1 MRRCSTPLAWPRS
14 LIRRGRTGHP
24 RVHLPRRPPPTSRIR
39 HPWLIP
45 LIALVIVV
53 NASAL
58 GYRITEGWDWGDCYW
73 MVAITIPT
81 IGYGEVHPLSHE
93 GRIVTVFSIIGGFVV
108 VQLGLQSLLGLA
120 ETGYFQRLQERR
132 LLIWL
137 KQMNDHV
144 ILCGYGRIGREI
156 AAQLSREGTPL
167 LVVEMDQERR
177 DAAEAKGL
185 PVLLADATLDET
197 LIDAGIHRC
206 RSLVAAL
213 PNDAANVYVV
223 LSARAIAPHC
233 RLIARS
239 DSEEAERKLRQAG
252 ADQVVS
258 PYVAGGRT
266 MAATATRPLAVDFM
280 ELLAGSDCE
289 VEEFLLSDNPAQL
302 GDINGRT
309 LAELDLRGRSGAL
322 VLAIRLPA
330 PAVVNPYTYRG
341 SSYSSTPTLVAN
353 PGGNVKL
360 GPGQLM
366 VVLGS
371 KKQLDLLQDL
381 LGDAVVSVEQMPG

>member
-1 MRRCSTPLAWPRS
+1 MA
-14 LIRRGRTGHP
+14 RGRI
-24 RVHLPRRPPPTSRIR
+24 RSRRIHLPRRAPPTSRIR

-58 GYRITEGWDWGDCYW
+58 GYRLTEGWDWEDCYW

-93 GRIVTVFSIIGGFVV
+93 GRIVTVFSVIGGLVV
-108 VQLGLQSLLGLA
+108 LQLGLQSLLGLA

-132 LLIWL
+132 LLNWL

-197 LIDAGIHRC
+197 LLDAGIHRC

-213 PNDAANVYVV
+213 PNDADNVYVV
-223 LSARAIAPHC
+223 LSARAIAPRC

-266 MAATATRPLAVDFM
+266 MASTATRPLAVDFM

-289 VEEFLLSDNPAQL
+289 VEEFQLSEDPAVL
-302 GDINGRT
+302 GAINGRT
-309 LAELDLRGRSGAL
+309 LGELDLRGRSGAL
-322 VLAIRLPA
+322 VLAIRMPA
-330 PAVVNPYTYRG
+330 PAVVNPYSYRG
-341 SSYSSTPTLVAN
+341 SSYSNTPTLVAN
-353 PGGNVKL
+353 PGGSTRL

-371 KKQLDLLQDL
+371 KQQLALFQDL

>member
-1 MRRCSTPLAWPRS
+1 
-14 LIRRGRTGHP
+14 
-24 RVHLPRRPPPTSRIR
+24 V
-39 HPWLIP
+39 
-45 LIALVIVV
+45 
-53 NASAL
+53 
-58 GYRITEGWDWGDCYW
+58 
-73 MVAITIPT
+73 
-81 IGYGEVHPLSHE
+81 
-93 GRIVTVFSIIGGFVV
+93 VTVFSIVGGLVV
-108 VQLGLQSLLGLA
+108 VQLTIRSLVGVA
-120 ETGYFQRLQERR
+120 ESGYFRRLHARR
-132 LLIWL
+132 LLHWL
-137 KQMNDHV
+137 QTMNDHV

-156 AAQLSREGTPL
+156 AAQLSKEGTPL
-167 LVVEMDQERR
+167 LVVEMDPDRR

-197 LIDAGIHRC
+197 LVDAGIHRC

-223 LSARAIAPHC
+223 LSARAIAPRC

-280 ELLAGSDCE
+280 ELLAGSECE
-289 VEEFLLSDNPAQL
+289 VEEFQLSDDAAQL
-302 GDINGRT
+302 GNLNGRT

-322 VLAIRLPA
+322 VLAIRKPA
-330 PAVVNPYTYRG
+330 PAVVNPYSYRG
-341 SSYSSTPTLVAN
+341 SSYASSPTLVAN
-353 PGGNVKL
+353 PGGETKL

-371 KKQLDLLQDL
+371 KEQLEVFANL
-381 LGDAVVSVEQMPG
+381 LGEAVVSVEQMQG